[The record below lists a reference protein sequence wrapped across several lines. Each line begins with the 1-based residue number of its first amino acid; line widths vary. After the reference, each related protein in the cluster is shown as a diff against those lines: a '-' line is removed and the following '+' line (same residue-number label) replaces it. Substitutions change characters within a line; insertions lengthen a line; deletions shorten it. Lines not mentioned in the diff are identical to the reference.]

1 MFNRTNSNA
10 IISKSKNIFSTF
22 FFISG
27 IYIKFEILSKNS
39 WASEVISYW
48 NYRLENAELLKCPKS
63 HRVRTLMDSQYFKGS
78 ETQLK
83 SSQQFFCHIFW
94 ALWKKI
100 SSKISFLEVSEIFRP
115 FIKIL
120 TPDDKYSLSVKA
132 IV

>member
-1 MFNRTNSNA
+1 MFNWTNSNA

-63 HRVRTLMDSQYFKGS
+63 HRVRTLMDSQCFKGS
-78 ETQLK
+78 ETRLK
-83 SSQQFFCHIFW
+83 SARQFFCHIFW
-94 ALWKKI
+94 SLLKKI
-100 SSKISFLEVSEIFRP
+100 SSKNSFLEVSEISRLFVS
-115 FIKIL
+115 IL
-120 TPDDKYSLSVKA
+120 TPDNKYVLSLKASV
-132 IV
+132 